1 MKAPSEKI
9 SFEDVDVD
17 NIKDIL
23 KLEMNRIITMNSY
36 DVSTL
41 LKEDIAKSVSEIK
54 YWKQY
59 CCIDMKTSDYSKKQP
74 CVLKHEVIFYLTI
87 EIHNIWAKIIV
98 LVQY

>member
-23 KLEMNRIITMNSY
+23 KVEMNRIITMNSY

-54 YWKQY
+54 Y
-59 CCIDMKTSDYSKKQP
+59 
-74 CVLKHEVIFYLTI
+74 
-87 EIHNIWAKIIV
+87 
-98 LVQY
+98 